1 MLIAQVSDIHA
12 APDNDHLARF
22 DRVLGW
28 LAQLQP
34 DVLVLSGDITDD
46 GWLEGYQQT
55 AARMRQQTYPSLILP
70 GNSDDRRL
78 MRGVW
83 GEDAWANNTCDGA
96 LHAVYEAGDLRLI
109 GLDSTVA
116 GQDYGSVTDHLG
128 WLEDQLNRADAMP
141 SLLFLHHHV
150 FASGIPTLDD
160 TRCRGLE
167 PLAEVI
173 KSAANRPLAIAS
185 GHVHRPVAGLFA
197 GIPAHICASVCPANP
212 VWFGTDNVPPAEDAP
227 GLLIHRYVN
236 GALTSHHVGVPL

>member
-34 DVLVLSGDITDD
+34 DVLVLSGDLTDD
-46 GWLEGYQQT
+46 GWLEGYQQI
-55 AARMRQQTYPSLILP
+55 AARLRQQRYPSIILP
-70 GNSDDRRL
+70 GNSDDRHL
-78 MRGVW
+78 MRAVW
-83 GEDAWANNTCDGA
+83 GKDTWAKDAWEGA
-96 LHAVYEAGDLRLI
+96 LHVVYEAGGLRLM
-109 GLDSTVA
+109 GLDSTVE

-128 WLEDQLNRADAMP
+128 WLENQFNRADAMP

-167 PLAEVI
+167 QLEEVI
-173 KSAANRPLAIAS
+173 QNAANRPLVIVS
-185 GHVHRPVAGLFA
+185 GHVHRPVAGMFA

-212 VWFGTDNVPPAEDAP
+212 VWFGTDRVPPAEDAP
-227 GLLIHRYVN
+227 GLMIHRYVM
-236 GALTSHHVGVPL
+236 GALTSHHVRV